1 MDHSY
6 EEIRNIVIDIV
17 TGREKVAY
25 SPDQY
30 SHLLTGAAE
39 VFQRRE
45 GTTFAPS
52 LLHNEPRL
60 SGNDAEL
67 AREVFWD
74 LFRQGIITLG
84 LNDSN
89 REFPFF
95 KVSSFGRKV
104 LDNQN
109 PYFFHDLESY
119 TKLIRLNVPTI
130 NDITLLYLQEA
141 MQSFKSGCML
151 AATVMLGVASEH
163 SFLLL
168 VEAAENSPKY
178 GSHFGGVSKER
189 TILQKFRKFRAAFEK
204 NVQADLPS
212 NIKEN
217 LDIEFDGILS
227 VIRTFRNDSGH
238 PSGKILE
245 REQTY
250 VLLQMFVPYCK
261 KLYQLMDFLSST
273 GGE

>member
-1 MDHSY
+1 MDHTY
-6 EEIRNIVIDIV
+6 EEIRNVVIDILA
-17 TGREKVAY
+17 GRGNVGIQPYQYRQLLEAVVLAFQNRGER
-25 SPDQY
+25 STSDWDGIQLSISDQDM
-30 SHLLTGAAE
+30 
-39 VFQRRE
+39 V
-45 GTTFAPS
+45 
-52 LLHNEPRL
+52 
-60 SGNDAEL
+60 
-67 AREVFWD
+67 REVFWD
-74 LFRQGIITLG
+74 LFRQNIITLG
-84 LNDSN
+84 AKRGEPDFPWFAVSHVGKKILDS
-89 REFPFF
+89 
-95 KVSSFGRKV
+95 
-104 LDNQN
+104 QN

-119 TKLIRLNVPTI
+119 TKLIRSNVPNI

-141 MQSFKSGCML
+141 MQAFKTGCML

-168 VEAAENSPKY
+168 VEAAEQSPKY
-178 GSHFGGVSKER
+178 GSHFSNVSKER

-204 NVQADLPS
+204 NVLADLPGD
-212 NIKEN
+212 IKEN

-261 KLYQLMDFLSST
+261 KLYQLIAFLR
-273 GGE
+273 

>member
-6 EEIRNIVIDIV
+6 EEIRNVVIDIV
-17 TGREKVAY
+17 VGREKVAY

-30 SHLLTGAAE
+30 SHLLSGIAE

-45 GTTFAPS
+45 GTTSTPS
-52 LLHNEPRL
+52 LFHNEPRF
-60 SGNDAEL
+60 SENDAEL
-67 AREVFWD
+67 VREVFWD

-89 REFPFF
+89 RQFPFF
-95 KVSSFGRKV
+95 KVSSFGKKV

-119 TKLIRLNVPTI
+119 TKLIRSNVPTI
-130 NDITLLYLQEA
+130 NGITLLYLQEA

-168 VEAAENSPKY
+168 VEAAESSPKY
-178 GSHFGGVSKER
+178 RSHFSNVAKER
-189 TILQKFRKFRAAFEK
+189 TILKKFRKFRAAFEQ
-204 NVQADLPS
+204 NILADLPGD
-212 NIKEN
+212 IKEN
-217 LDIEFDGILS
+217 LEIEFDGILS

-261 KLYQLMDFLSST
+261 KLYQLKDFLHQ
-273 GGE
+273 

>member
-6 EEIRNIVIDIV
+6 EEIRNVVIDIV
-17 TGREKVAY
+17 AEREKVANY
-25 SPDQY
+25 PNQY
-30 SHLLTGAAE
+30 SWLPGGVAE

-45 GTTFAPS
+45 GSSSTPS
-52 LLHNEPRL
+52 LLHQGPQL
-60 SGNDAEL
+60 SHIDREL
-67 AREVFWD
+67 LREVFWD

-84 LNDSN
+84 SDEANPQ
-89 REFPFF
+89 FPWF
-95 KVSSFGRKV
+95 KVSHFGKKI
-104 LDNQN
+104 LANQN
-109 PYFFHDLESY
+109 VYLFHDLESY
-119 TKLIRLNVPTI
+119 TKLIQSNVPNI
-130 NDITLLYLQEA
+130 NDITMLYLQEA
-141 MQSFKSGCML
+141 MQSFRSGCML

-168 VEAAENSPKY
+168 IEAAENSPKY
-178 GSHFGGVSKER
+178 GCHFGNVSKER

-204 NVQADLPS
+204 NVLADLPGD
-212 NIKEN
+212 IREN

-250 VLLQMFVPYCK
+250 VLLQMFVPYCRK
-261 KLYQLMDFLSST
+261 IYQLMDFLR
-273 GGE
+273 